1 MAEEALLA
9 VKTCTFNLDVDGI
22 TEAVETALKAGN
34 SAYSIMMDGMA
45 AGMEEVGKRY
55 EAGEYF
61 LAELIMAG
69 ETVREG
75 MHVLQPHL
83 EVENVKAKGTVV
95 IGSVR
100 GDLHDI
106 GKNLVAMML
115 RSTGF
120 EVFDLGV
127 DVVREK
133 FVEEARHRKAH
144 IVGMSALLTTTMGEM
159 KEVIKAFQ
167 LAGIRDRVK
176 VIVGGAPVTREFTEK
191 IGADANGTDAVE
203 AVKICKELMS
213 TFGDDEL

>member
-9 VKTCTFNLDVDGI
+9 VKSCTVNLDVDGI
-22 TEAVETALKAGN
+22 AKAVDTALKAGN

-45 AGMEEVGKRY
+45 VGMEEVGNKY

-61 LAELIMAG
+61 LSELIMAG

-75 MHVLQPHL
+75 MQVLVPYL
-83 EVENVKAKGTVV
+83 KVENMKTKGTVV

-115 RSTGF
+115 RSAGF

-127 DVVREK
+127 DVARER
-133 FVEEARHRKAH
+133 FVEEAGGRKAN

-159 KEVIKAFQ
+159 KEVITAFQ

-176 VIVGGAPVTREFTEK
+176 IILGGAPVTKEFAEK
-191 IGADANGTDAVE
+191 IGADANGRDAIE
-203 AVKICKELMS
+203 AVKICRGLMN
-213 TFGDDEL
+213 TLRRG